1 MDLGPVEY
9 VVIGFPGN
17 KFKGKIAPALT
28 DLIAKDTIHII
39 DLVFVKKD
47 VDGSVSSFEWDQLGS
62 DELAALQGITGEIR
76 DLINED
82 DIQRFAEALEPNTSA
97 AILVWENTWA
107 RAFANAVRDANGKLV
122 AYDRIP
128 REIIEAAI
136 QAAEAN

>member
-17 KFKGKIAPALT
+17 KFKGKIVPALT
-28 DLIAKDTIHII
+28 DLIAKEIIHII

-47 VDGSVSSFEWDQLGS
+47 VDGSVSSFEWDQLDS

-82 DIQRFAEALEPNTSA
+82 DIQGFAEALEPNTSA

-107 RAFANAVRDANGKLV
+107 RAFANAVRSADGQLV

-128 REIIEAAI
+128 YQVVEAAI

>member
-9 VVIGFPGN
+9 VVLGFPGN
-17 KFKGKIAPALT
+17 KFKGKIVPALT
-28 DLIAKDTIHII
+28 DLINKKIIHII

-47 VDGSVSSFEWDQLGS
+47 VDGSVSSLEWDQLAS

-82 DIQRFAEALEPNTSA
+82 DIQQFAEALKPNTSA

-107 RAFANAVRDANGKLV
+107 RAFANAVRDADGELV

-128 REIIEAAI
+128 YQVVEAAI
-136 QAAEAN
+136 KAAEAN

>member
-9 VVIGFPGN
+9 VVLGFPGN
-17 KFKGKIAPALT
+17 KFKGKIVPALV
-28 DLIAKDTIHII
+28 DLIDKNVIHII

-47 VDGSVSSFEWDQLGS
+47 ADGSITSLEWDQLDS

-107 RAFANAVRDANGKLV
+107 RAFANAVRDADGQLV

-128 REIIEAAI
+128 YQVVQAAI